1 MKIRFSHIWF
11 VASLPLLL
19 SSCLE
24 DTELEQQQKQFK
36 REQNAIDNYL
46 SDLGKS
52 YQVDP
57 YYELRYFLEGTGNDT
72 VVQADDYVQVSCSG
86 YVLGEETPFVSKD
99 TVLNL
104 AYQLAGWRVLLPKS
118 EVNQTIT
125 MFIPSAY
132 GYGRYGSDAY
142 DVSPNE
148 TLMYEVETIKA
159 HDGFTYQQFLI
170 DSYLESNELEYE
182 IDSTQNLRFIMLE
195 QGTGSKP
202 TKTSSVKV
210 SYKGSIFN
218 GSQFDAA
225 ENVTFNLGGLIS
237 GWGVLMPYVKEG
249 GKIKMFLPAR
259 FAYGQTP
266 VGSIPPNSIL
276 VFEVTLLDV
285 L

>member
-1 MKIRFSHIWF
+1 MKIRFLHIWF
-11 VASLPLLL
+11 VTLIPLSL

-24 DTELEQQQKQFK
+24 DTELENQEKQFK
-36 REQNAIDNYL
+36 REQGAIDAYL
-46 SDLGKS
+46 DEIGKS

-72 VVQADDYVQVSCSG
+72 LVQADDYVQVNYKG
-86 YVLGEETPFVSKD
+86 YILGEESPFVSLD

-104 AYQLAGWRVLLPKS
+104 AHQMPGWRILLPKCES
-118 EVNQTIT
+118 NQTIS

-132 GYGRYGSDAY
+132 GYGRFGSELY
-142 DVSPNE
+142 DISPNK
-148 TLMYEVETIKA
+148 TLWYEVETIKA

-182 IDSTQNLRFIMLE
+182 IDSTKELRYIMLTE
-195 QGTGSKP
+195 GTGSKP
-202 TKTSSVKV
+202 TKNSNIKV
-210 SYKGSIFN
+210 SYKGSILN

-225 ENVTFNLGGLIS
+225 ENITFNLGSLIS
-237 GWGVLMPYVKEG
+237 GWGVMMPYVKEG

-276 VFEVTLLDV
+276 VFEVTLLDI